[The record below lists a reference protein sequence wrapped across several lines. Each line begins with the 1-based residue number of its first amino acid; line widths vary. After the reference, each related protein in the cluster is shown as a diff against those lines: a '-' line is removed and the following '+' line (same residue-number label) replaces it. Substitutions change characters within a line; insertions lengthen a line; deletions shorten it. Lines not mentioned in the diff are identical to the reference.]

1 MAEECK
7 KIECDY
13 ANQGYLDPW
22 PPVRGEYRLGDPR
35 AGVAV
40 VTLASVFNP
49 RGTAISG
56 PARLR
61 TWDIVANVISN
72 SNIRFH
78 RCGGVEGPSAR
89 KYSLALHKN
98 GIDEKGRIIGSKE
111 RYSSFRT
118 SPFRPSSVFSGRW
131 SDRQDW
137 PEDMKEI
144 ELVSNT
150 ITSQCLFQRSPTR

>member
-56 PARLR
+56 PCKTENLGLEK
-61 TWDIVANVISN
+61 IVANVITLATIFSN
-72 SNIRFH
+72 PRFS
-78 RCGGVEGPSAR
+78 VLQGPDMAVPLGL
-89 KYSLALHKN
+89 KTLAKVTTATPAL
-98 GIDEKGRIIGSKE
+98 GSPN
-111 RYSSFRT
+111 RYSPRT
-118 SPFRPSSVFSGRW
+118 GGQGSRYP
-131 SDRQDW
+131 
-137 PEDMKEI
+137 
-144 ELVSNT
+144 
-150 ITSQCLFQRSPTR
+150 